1 MRKPVQRLYQ
11 LFSRDDR
18 LLILIN
24 PDPDSIASALALKR
38 LLWHRLSGCIIST
51 ICPITRPQNQRL
63 VNLLEITLTPLK
75 EIAPGDFPRKAL
87 VDNQP
92 GHREELDV
100 FHFDAIIDHHPRL
113 PGTQAEFVD
122 IRPEYGATATIMTEY
137 LREARITPS
146 LKLAT
151 ALYYAIKTDTANF
164 ERPAVEAD
172 MRAFHYLF
180 RFTRQPVVRRLESS
194 EFNLDML
201 HFLQL
206 ALNRFCLRQNRI
218 YAFLGVLAAPDI
230 LVILADFFLRA
241 GEIAW
246 TIVAGIYQKQ
256 LVVIFRNDGLHKN
269 ANRLAVKAFGQLGQA
284 GGHLASA
291 RAEIP
296 LEKLELSPKAS
307 WQEWQSYLIRL
318 VERQP
323 RLQPPVCDLRA
334 PAPASEKIRKPRETP
349 LKQGR
354 GSRRPRGSERSE

>member
-1 MRKPVQRLYQ
+1 
-11 LFSRDDR
+11 
-18 LLILIN
+18 
-24 PDPDSIASALALKR
+24 
-38 LLWHRLSGCIIST
+38 
-51 ICPITRPQNQRL
+51 
-63 VNLLEITLTPLK
+63 
-75 EIAPGDFPRKAL
+75 
-87 VDNQP
+87 
-92 GHREELDV
+92 
-100 FHFDAIIDHHPRL
+100 
-113 PGTQAEFVD
+113 
-122 IRPEYGATATIMTEY
+122 
-137 LREARITPS
+137 
-146 LKLAT
+146 
-151 ALYYAIKTDTANF
+151 
-164 ERPAVEAD
+164 
-172 MRAFHYLF
+172 
-180 RFTRQPVVRRLESS
+180 
-194 EFNLDML
+194 ML

-354 GSRRPRGSERSE
+354 GSQRPRGSERSE